1 METYEGMPVLE
12 ATNRWTLEDAVSN
25 CGEKIEP
32 PYVVRIPAGKQA
44 VGYYA
49 FRFDETVGTV
59 ILPDSVEEIREGAF
73 LLCHNLHEITLPTG
87 LKEIKYMAF
96 CRSALNKI
104 DIPDSV
110 VKIGSYAF
118 EKCDD
123 LEFVN
128 ISESVREIE
137 TGAFSGCNSLRDLLI
152 PGSVTSIGMSAFSP
166 CSALERIRVAS
177 SNPVYDSREDC
188 NAVIETSTDTLII
201 GCKNTVI
208 PSSVKVIGGFA
219 FCRCSSLTSI
229 HIPDTVMKIEDGAFD
244 RCDNL
249 KEVYISNPA
258 LLKDTLLNEN
268 AQIIT
273 EKDGERSISTIGDL
287 RSPAGTEEELYEGKP
302 VLIAST
308 ARELAAAVS
317 SRGDEVKPPYVVRI
331 PSGSNQV
338 RSSAFTGNKTVGV
351 VILPDSIKLIGNAAF
366 SGCDNLAKV
375 IIPES
380 VLEIGGWAFQFSD
393 LRSIHIP
400 KSVAKL
406 GSEVFVGCQY
416 LREIDVDGANPVYDS
431 RENCNAVIETATNR
445 LLFGCRNSII
455 PSSVVEI
462 FDNAWDHCDY
472 LRDITIPASVERI
485 GNRAFR
491 RCKSIGSIKLP
502 DSLKEIGNYAFR
514 LCSSLERIRIPD
526 SVEKIGKG
534 AFYSCDNLKDIYI
547 SDPSL
552 LQDAVKDESV
562 SIISGFKH
570 SPKTKTALIT
580 AIREEIKRQGSRADL
595 NCIDTSAI
603 TNMRELF
610 NKFKTFDGDISE
622 WNVSNV
628 TDMSDMFNGSDFDG
642 DISQWDVSNV
652 KDMTAMFES
661 SKFRGDI
668 SGWNVDKVE
677 YFFPMFCYSRLA
689 DDHKPARFRRNRPAD
704 APVLEGKLNW
714 MDVSFSLSA
723 DGVCVVSGDL
733 SKNFSAGSFWWG
745 YDMYNLPVKHLV
757 IAEGAT
763 EIGEYA
769 FSEWSQIEELTLP
782 SSLIKIGRDAFE
794 RCGKIKQ
801 IHFSEGLQVIESY
814 AFGSCPVGELNLPNT
829 LTKIGG
835 SVFSGFDQLV
845 ELDLPDSI
853 VSIGSRA
860 FRDCSSLRLVK
871 LPAHLKVISESLFSG
886 CDALQQVQMPQD
898 LEEIERYAF
907 SDCPNLK
914 SVTLPDCT
922 KKVAGDAFESEEF
935 DEGGLHYCIT
945 NYITNVNDCTV
956 SAKDWNGEL
965 DIPSSISHCGRAFIV
980 NGLDFSGCKGL
991 TAVRIPDTI
1000 STIPECAFSDCK
1012 SLREVEIPSSV
1023 TTIGAE
1029 AFYGCEALRSIE
1041 LPDAVTEITEN
1052 LFKGCWR
1059 LRKVKLG
1066 PNVTTIGESAFEGC
1080 EFLQHLSLPDSV
1092 RRIERSAFENCKNL
1106 VDLGQPAS
1114 LEFIGLYALEGTALL
1129 LMQDGPVYVGNAL
1142 CGFHGN
1148 MPDHACL
1155 EVRDGTT
1162 TIAEAAL
1169 RGQRHLE
1176 SVIFPESVTFIGY
1189 EAFNECRDLK
1199 HVHLPKSLR
1208 FIEDG
1213 AFDWSAVDEV
1223 EVPWE
1228 SPIEVGHRP
1237 FPDDT
1242 VVYVPVGTLAAYKA
1256 AKYWKDYKLLEK
1268 ENCASNPSR
1277 FVTDDSIIIGRERK
1291 YSVVLMEKPQRKSPW
1306 NLYGA
1311 VVPANPNVDARK
1323 IVKDL
1328 LFEAFRDT
1336 ARYLDLTDWSSDT
1349 YSPAKEM
1356 DYASQRFAIVDL
1368 PEEAAPQTQT
1378 FDGRTYLT
1386 DEAFYN
1392 SLISGSVQWEPLEK
1406 D

>member
-1 METYEGMPVLE
+1 MET
-12 ATNRWTLEDAVSN
+12 
-25 CGEKIEP
+25 
-32 PYVVRIPAGKQA
+32 
-44 VGYYA
+44 
-49 FRFDETVGTV
+49 
-59 ILPDSVEEIREGAF
+59 
-73 LLCHNLHEITLPTG
+73 
-87 LKEIKYMAF
+87 
-96 CRSALNKI
+96 
-104 DIPDSV
+104 
-110 VKIGSYAF
+110 
-118 EKCDD
+118 
-123 LEFVN
+123 
-128 ISESVREIE
+128 
-137 TGAFSGCNSLRDLLI
+137 
-152 PGSVTSIGMSAFSP
+152 
-166 CSALERIRVAS
+166 
-177 SNPVYDSREDC
+177 
-188 NAVIETSTDTLII
+188 
-201 GCKNTVI
+201 
-208 PSSVKVIGGFA
+208 
-219 FCRCSSLTSI
+219 
-229 HIPDTVMKIEDGAFD
+229 
-244 RCDNL
+244 
-249 KEVYISNPA
+249 
-258 LLKDTLLNEN
+258 
-268 AQIIT
+268 
-273 EKDGERSISTIGDL
+273 
-287 RSPAGTEEELYEGKP
+287 
-302 VLIAST
+302 
-308 ARELAAAVS
+308 
-317 SRGDEVKPPYVVRI
+317 
-331 PSGSNQV
+331 
-338 RSSAFTGNKTVGV
+338 
-351 VILPDSIKLIGNAAF
+351 
-366 SGCDNLAKV
+366 
-375 IIPES
+375 
-380 VLEIGGWAFQFSD
+380 
-393 LRSIHIP
+393 
-400 KSVAKL
+400 
-406 GSEVFVGCQY
+406 
-416 LREIDVDGANPVYDS
+416 
-431 RENCNAVIETATNR
+431 
-445 LLFGCRNSII
+445 
-455 PSSVVEI
+455 
-462 FDNAWDHCDY
+462 
-472 LRDITIPASVERI
+472 
-485 GNRAFR
+485 
-491 RCKSIGSIKLP
+491 
-502 DSLKEIGNYAFR
+502 
-514 LCSSLERIRIPD
+514 
-526 SVEKIGKG
+526 
-534 AFYSCDNLKDIYI
+534 
-547 SDPSL
+547 
-552 LQDAVKDESV
+552 
-562 SIISGFKH
+562 SGFKH
-570 SPKTKTALIT
+570 TPKTKTALIT

-677 YFFPMFCYSRLA
+677 YFFPMFRYSRLA

-898 LEEIERYAF
+898 LKEIERYAF

-956 SAKDWNGEL
+956 SAEDWDGEL
-965 DIPSSISHCGRAFIV
+965 GIPSSISHGGRTFVV
-980 NGLDFSGCKGL
+980 NSLDFPNCKRL
-991 TAVRIPDTI
+991 TSVRIPDTF
-1000 STIPECAFSDCK
+1000 STIPDCAFSGCK
-1012 SLREVEIPSSV
+1012 SLRSIEIPSSV
-1023 TTIGAE
+1023 TTIGVE
-1029 AFYGCEALRSIE
+1029 AFEGCEALKSIE
-1041 LPDAVTEITEN
+1041 LPDAVTEIADC

-1059 LRKVKLG
+1059 LRKVRFG
-1066 PNVTTIGESAFEGC
+1066 PNVTTIGESAFEDC
-1080 EFLQHLSLPDSV
+1080 EFLQHLPLPDSV
-1092 RRIERSAFENCKNL
+1092 RRIGKSAFEGCKNL
-1106 VDLGQPAS
+1106 VDLGQPSS
-1114 LEFIGLYALEGTALL
+1114 LEFVGLYALDGTAMQ
-1129 LMQDGPVYVGNAL
+1129 LMQDGPIYIGNAL
-1142 CGFHGN
+1142 CGYSGS

-1162 TIAEAAL
+1162 TVAEAAL
-1169 RGQRHLE
+1169 RGHKHLE
-1176 SVIFPESVTFIGY
+1176 SVIFPESLKFIWY
-1189 EAFNECRDLK
+1189 EAFNDCKNLK
-1199 HVHLPKSLR
+1199 HVHLPKSLK

-1213 AFDWSAVDEV
+1213 AFDWSAVTEV

-1228 SPIEVGHRP
+1228 NPIEVGYRP
-1237 FPDDT
+1237 FPERT
-1242 VVYVPVGTLAAYKA
+1242 LVYVPVGSLAAYKE
-1256 AKYWKDYKLLEK
+1256 AKYWNKYKLLEK
-1268 ENCASNPSR
+1268 ENCASDPSR
-1277 FVTDDSIIIGRERK
+1277 FITDDTNIIGRQKRQR
-1291 YSVVLMEKPQRKSPW
+1291 VVLVEKPQLKSPW
-1306 NLYGA
+1306 RLYGA
-1311 VVPANPNVDARK
+1311 VVPAKQDIDARK

-1336 ARYLDLTDWSSDT
+1336 ARYLDLTDWSGDS

-1356 DYASQRFAIVDL
+1356 DYANQRFAVVDL
-1368 PEEAAPQTQT
+1368 PEDATPQTQT
-1378 FDGRTYLT
+1378 FDGSTYLT

-1392 SLISGSVQWEPLEK
+1392 SLISGGVQWEPLEK
-1406 D
+1406 V